1 MNLKLWFLFCSNIL
15 IIKKKRRKA
24 GCVFISANNKI
35 LFTVNQKEILQA
47 PIGKESSKDGGSLK
61 LTALREG
68 LEETAIYLDQS
79 EFYDN
84 NQFFYHEGVR
94 FYIIS
99 KRFEAN
105 QINLNHCRLGEIK
118 KLQWL
123 GVDDIEEN
131 NVFGGQPFKLILERD
146 FRFCIE
152 KIQKSNFYKDRKL
165 YLKYEKFLEDKINYI
180 KRKIEILG
188 QETYDKK

>member
-1 MNLKLWFLFCSNIL
+1 MSTLETKNYDSLRVSDLNLNVIIDVRIFKSLKEYFEELPPKAVSSLQVVDVTEEYLYHLYDIETGTKYTFQDVFYHIWSNFPTKLRNEFQSWFLFRSNISF
-15 IIKKKRRKA
+15 IKKKRRKA

-94 FYIIS
+94 F
-99 KRFEAN
+99 R
-105 QINLNHCRLGEIK
+105 R
-118 KLQWL
+118 
-123 GVDDIEEN
+123 
-131 NVFGGQPFKLILERD
+131 
-146 FRFCIE
+146 
-152 KIQKSNFYKDRKL
+152 KSNQPQPL
-165 YLKYEKFLEDKINYI
+165 QT
-180 KRKIEILG
+180 G
-188 QETYDKK
+188 